1 MDQAVAPEMIDSDLK
16 RRGELPQEEDVIRV
30 GYLKCPTNDTSFRN
44 VRNLKLT

>member
-16 RRGELPQEEDVIRV
+16 RRGELPQEDVIRA
-30 GYLKCPTNDTSFRN
+30 GYSKCPTNDASFRN